1 MLLWNLNYREQDK
14 GVVMEDSF
22 NNNYYDNNLFD
33 ALFYDIVSKFDSF
46 YI

>member
-1 MLLWNLNYREQDK
+1 MLIWNLNYREQDK

-22 NNNYYDNNLFD
+22 NNNYYYKNLFD
-33 ALFYDIVSKFDSF
+33 DLFYNIVCKFDYF